1 MHYGVGMIIL
11 YGHSRSRAS
20 RALWMLEEIGMTYQH
35 VPTRPYTESR
45 AAEYLRINPNGHIPT
60 LDDDGFILWE
70 SLAINLY
77 LAEKYAALP
86 LWPGSVQDRA
96 RVYQWSF
103 WAINEIEPRIVSIAR
118 MLSNKASDQAAVS
131 SGLEQLA
138 GAFRVLEEQIDGR
151 TYLLGDT
158 FSVADLN
165 LASTLQEP
173 GEKSVGGIDLI
184 DLSPFPRTTHWL
196 ELCSRRPA
204 SRRVAALP

>member
-1 MHYGVGMIIL
+1 MITL
-11 YGHSRSRAS
+11 YGQGRSRAS
-20 RALWMLEEIGMTYQH
+20 RALWMLEEIGIAYQH
-35 VPTRPYTESR
+35 VPIRPYTESR
-45 AAEYLRINPNGHIPT
+45 AAEYLRINPNGHVPT

-77 LAEKYAALP
+77 LAEKYGAVP
-86 LWPGSVQDRA
+86 LWPASVQDRA

-103 WAINEIEPRIVSIAR
+103 WATNEVEPRIISIAR
-118 MLSNKASDQAAVS
+118 GLSNKAPDQAAVS

-151 TYLLGDT
+151 TYLLGET

-165 LASTLQEP
+165 LASVLREP
-173 GEKSVGGIDLI
+173 GEDSVGGIDAI
-184 DLSPFPRTTHWL
+184 DLNPFPGIMRWL
-196 ELCSRRPA
+196 DLCSRRPA